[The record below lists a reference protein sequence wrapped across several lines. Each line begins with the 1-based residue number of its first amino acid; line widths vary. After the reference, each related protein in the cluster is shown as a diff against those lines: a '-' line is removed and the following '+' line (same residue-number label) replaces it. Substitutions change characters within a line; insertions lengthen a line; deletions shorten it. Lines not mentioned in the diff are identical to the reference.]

1 MVKVMCDP
9 YTVTFSVYELHFA
22 IYIVNMQD
30 YHCLLTEPYNPG
42 NTEHSY
48 WILVAREQY
57 PDLVVTVIS
66 IPSLQ
71 TVLVTEQ

>member
-30 YHCLLTEPYNPG
+30 YHCLLTEPYNSG